1 MVCVNK
7 KRCGKTQLL
16 PAGTL
21 LSLPGGVAHAGPA
34 GDGFR
39 AVLFFSSSP
48 KGMKEYNPD
57 VQYCKTTIVSD
68 IILYTWE
75 SLDSVDREYLL
86 KKWADECLSTPIN
99 GIENVHHEEIRKAG
113 QKLIKLR
120 KDKEKQLSF
129 IVELS
134 EKDKLIVEGL

>member
-1 MVCVNK
+1 ME
-7 KRCGKTQLL
+7 
-16 PAGTL
+16 
-21 LSLPGGVAHAGPA
+21 
-34 GDGFR
+34 
-39 AVLFFSSSP
+39 
-48 KGMKEYNPD
+48 EYNPD

-68 IILYTWE
+68 IILYTWG

-113 QKLIKLR
+113 QELIKLK

-134 EKDKLIVEGL
+134 MKNKLIVNGL